1 MAQLEE
7 GAMKFF
13 PGNRRFALAVVVAAA
28 LAGLAAGLAFGRDHS
43 GSALA
48 QGSPR
53 VLAKGTFRSVTW
65 NTGGTASLV
74 REPSGDLR
82 LRLSSDFTTKRAPE
96 LFVYL
101 AKLRGTQRV
110 YWKEVGALQR
120 HQGAQQYRVS
130 PEAAST
136 PGLQVAIYC
145 SECNQIS
152 GLAPLQ
158 PVPATS

>member
-7 GAMKFF
+7 GAMRFF
-13 PGNRRFALAVVVAAA
+13 HRNRRFAFAVLVAAA
-28 LAGLAAGLAFGRDHS
+28 LAGLAAGIAFGHNRS

-53 VLAKGTFRSVTW
+53 VLDKGTFRSVTW
-65 NTGGTASLV
+65 NTEGTASLV

-82 LRLSSDFTTKRAPE
+82 LRLSSAFTTKRAPE

-101 AKLRGTQRV
+101 AKLRGQQRV

-130 PEAAST
+130 SPDAAST

-145 SECNQIS
+145 GECNQI
-152 GLAPLQ
+152 
-158 PVPATS
+158 